1 MRARWAVPLAPGLRP
16 PRRPGRPRH
25 PSATSS
31 SPAGFSPRAT
41 VSGPRSTAAMPRRS
55 SRSARRSDTA
65 RSTTKQSASS
75 GEPYSCRYSSS
86 LRERAAALAGLVVGG
101 DGLGFEDHGCS
112 GKCAT
117 PEVDSQRD
125 LDEVGPSTACE
136 RSLEADQ
143 DRVVSVL
150 GLLLQVLYLV
160 APEDHVLASTRRR
173 SRPRGR
179 TPADVAALGHARP
192 GLRTLGHPQCP
203 ASRPRSRASRRRALS
218 AAVRRG
224 RGARWLAAS

>member
-1 MRARWAVPLAPGLRP
+1 VSRGFAP
-16 PRRPGRPRH
+16 H
-25 PSATSS
+25 
-31 SPAGFSPRAT
+31 
-41 VSGPRSTAAMPRRS
+41 
-55 SRSARRSDTA
+55 
-65 RSTTKQSASS
+65 
-75 GEPYSCRYSSS
+75 
-86 LRERAAALAGLVVGG
+86 RERAAALAGLVVGG

-173 SRPRGR
+173 SSLGVERPRTSQRSG
-179 TPADVAALGHARP
+179 ALGQA
-192 GLRTLGHPQCP
+192 
-203 ASRPRSRASRRRALS
+203 
-218 AAVRRG
+218 
-224 RGARWLAAS
+224 